1 MAEVE
6 LLELYRTEADD
17 ARRGTSRA
25 WVAAL
30 RHAGEEAKRLRDAIF
45 ESQLRGRRANLR
57 GKRLGPTLDPRMNR
71 CPCTKGDVAQS
82 PK

>member
-30 RHAGEEAKRLRDAIF
+30 RHAGEEAKRQRDAIF
-45 ESQLRGRRANLR
+45 GVNCDPGGLIYGGKVGPQARSENESM
-57 GKRLGPTLDPRMNR
+57 P
-71 CPCTKGDVAQS
+71 V
-82 PK
+82 